1 MNLKKPYKRIII
13 LGGCGFLG
21 LITANLLINKSYK
34 IIIVDYEFNKSKCPK
49 NINFVGIDLLKN
61 KITDFINIG
70 SNDVIINLASRQ
82 YSNPVPYFN
91 RQKWFDKL
99 NHEITVETMEMCIKK
114 KVRGYI
120 FFSSDMVY
128 GINHDFKIN
137 ENSETNPIAQYGKSK
152 LKAEKSLRRIANNN
166 IPLTIFRPR
175 LISGPGRLGVFK
187 NLFKLIKNSLPVPL
201 IGNGGNCYQMV
212 SVFDCAEAIKLA
224 IENNIPNE
232 TFNLAS
238 KKEITVKKL
247 IIELISHANS
257 TSKVLPT
264 NSKYI
269 KFVLNLFDL
278 FGKPLLFKEQYMIAD
293 RNIILDI
300 KKAEKTLK
308 WKPIFDDQNMINE
321 SYDSWLEQNK

>member
-1 MNLKKPYKRIII
+1 MNLHKPYKRIII

-21 LITANLLINKSYK
+21 LITANLLINKFYK

-61 KITDFINIG
+61 KITDFININ

-99 NHEITVETMEMCIKK
+99 NHEVTVETMEMCIKK

-137 ENSETNPIAQYGKSK
+137 EKSETNPIAQYGKSK
-152 LKAEKSLRRIANNN
+152 LKAEKSLRIIANNN
-166 IPLTIFRPR
+166 ISLTIFRPR

-201 IGNGGNCYQMV
+201 IGNGSNCYQMV
-212 SVFDCAEAIKLA
+212 SVFDCAKAIELA
-224 IENNIPNE
+224 IEKNIPDE
-232 TFNLAS
+232 IFNLAS
-238 KKEITVKKL
+238 KKEIKVKKL
-247 IIELISHANS
+247 INELIIHANS
-257 TSKVLPT
+257 KSNVLKT
-264 NSKYI
+264 NTIYI
-269 KFVLNLFDL
+269 KPILNLFDIL
-278 FGKPLLFKEQYMIAD
+278 GKPLLYKEQYMIAD

-300 KKAEKTLK
+300 TKAKKILNWSPK
-308 WKPIFDDQNMINE
+308 FDDQQMINE
-321 SYDSWLEQNK
+321 AYNNWLIKN